1 LSKSL
6 TPKQRYEIAAR
17 ALGFIAYN
25 RVRDALPPE
34 SQRSNMD
41 QILLGQTRRN
51 IEQHF
56 NIDLQS
62 ASSVNTRKRQINQ
75 AIELIAAAD
84 RGEELAQR
92 LMSQPMGESLRIYM
106 GARQRIE
113 QMSIQT
119 LGSANWQR
127 RKDGA
132 YMREFLRNLG
142 LQLSERD
149 PSFSKIYQYVFD
161 GEMME
166 DLEVSR

>member
-1 LSKSL
+1 
-6 TPKQRYEIAAR
+6 
-17 ALGFIAYN
+17 
-25 RVRDALPPE
+25 
-34 SQRSNMD
+34 MD